1 MPQFDVPMLHNEIK
15 GEKFMIEN
23 EILEQISNQIFE
35 EHQAVLQTGFRDLD
49 MMLSNIEK
57 SGLIVIGS
65 RPAMGKSSFALCIMQ
80 NILKQNK
87 KCLLFS
93 LDMSTQE
100 TIKRML
106 VQLSEI
112 DSYTVTSN
120 EKLKERQYYKNKIK
134 NCIDTIRNYDLT
146 IEDKNVSINDIEEQI
161 KLMKPEFVFINYLQL
176 INVSEKKPRS
186 ESWEIIVNKLKN
198 IAKENECI
206 IFMTSQLSRALESRI
221 DKRPLLSDLRES
233 GAIENIADV
242 VMFIYRDEYYNTAQ
256 DEDYAY
262 HKGRAEIII
271 AKNKN
276 GPVGTVNL
284 LFRSSIMKFMEPI
297 CDDTF

>member
-1 MPQFDVPMLHNEIK
+1 
-15 GEKFMIEN
+15 MIEN

-35 EHQAVLQTGFRDLD
+35 EHQAVLQTAFKDLD
-49 MMLSNIEK
+49 VMLSNIEK
-57 SGLIVIGS
+57 SGLIVIGA
-65 RPAMGKSSFALCIMQ
+65 RPAMGKSSFVLCIMQ
-80 NILKQNK
+80 NLLKQNR
-87 KCLLFS
+87 KCLFFS
-93 LDMSTQE
+93 LDMSIQQ

-120 EKLKERQYYKNKIK
+120 EKLKERQYYKEKIK
-134 NCIDTIRNYDLT
+134 NYMDTIRNYDLT

-161 KLMKPEFVFINYLQL
+161 KLVKPEFVFIDSLQL
-176 INVSEKKPRS
+176 INVSEKKPRP
-186 ESWEIIVNKLKN
+186 ESFEIVVNRLNN
-198 IAKENECI
+198 IAKENGCI
-206 IFMTSQLSRALESRI
+206 IFMTSQLSRALESRF
-221 DKRPLLSDLRES
+221 DKRPMLSDLRES

-242 VMFIYRDEYYNTAQ
+242 VMFIYRDEYYNTTQ

-262 HKGRAEIII
+262 NKGRAEIII
-271 AKNKN
+271 TKNKN

-284 LFRSSIMKFMEPI
+284 LFRNSIMKFMEPI